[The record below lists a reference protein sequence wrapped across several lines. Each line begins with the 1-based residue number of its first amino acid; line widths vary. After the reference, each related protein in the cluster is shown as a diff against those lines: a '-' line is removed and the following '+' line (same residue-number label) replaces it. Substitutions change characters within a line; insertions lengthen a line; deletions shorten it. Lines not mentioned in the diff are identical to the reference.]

1 MGRKKVRETGTA
13 FIFHPEKGGC
23 VGDKDGN
30 CFGSCGFKDVRARM
44 RTNIQFINKSTCKI
58 EGHVY
63 KITKYDVN
71 ENGLSLNIKR
81 KD

>member
-1 MGRKKVRETGTA
+1 MGRKKAREIGTA
-13 FIFHPEKGGC
+13 YVLPSENGGC
-23 VGDKDGN
+23 VGDKNGN
-30 CFGSCGFKDVRARM
+30 CRGSCGFRDVRARM

-63 KITKYDVN
+63 KITSYDVD